1 MRMKKQS
8 VHSSHPEIM
17 KRLKRADGHLQT
29 IIKMLEEERGC
40 LEIAQQIH
48 AVERAVNAAK
58 KALIHDHIDNC
69 LETAM
74 GPTSREQ
81 RAPVDE
87 FKAIT
92 KYL

>member
-1 MRMKKQS
+1 MKKQS

-29 IIKMLEEERGC
+29 IIKMMEADRDC

-74 GPTSREQ
+74 GPTSRQQ

>member
-1 MRMKKQS
+1 MKKQS

>member
-1 MRMKKQS
+1 MKKQS

-58 KALIHDHIDNC
+58 KALIHDHIDHC

>member
-1 MRMKKQS
+1 
-8 VHSSHPEIM
+8 M

>member
-1 MRMKKQS
+1 MKKQP

-29 IIKMLEEERGC
+29 IIKMMEADRDC

-74 GPTSREQ
+74 GPTSRQQ

>member
-1 MRMKKQS
+1 MKKPN
-8 VHSSHPEIM
+8 VHSSHPEII
-17 KRLKRADGHLQT
+17 KRLRRAHGHLQT
-29 IIKMLEEERGC
+29 IIDMVVAERGC
-40 LEIAQQIH
+40 LDLAQQLH

-58 KALIHDHIDNC
+58 KALIHDHIDHC
-69 LETAM
+69 LEIAV

>member
-1 MRMKKQS
+1 MKNQP

-29 IIKMLEEERGC
+29 IIKMMEADRDC

-74 GPTSREQ
+74 GPTSRQQ

>member
-1 MRMKKQS
+1 MKKQT

>member
-1 MRMKKQS
+1 MKKQP

-29 IIKMLEEERGC
+29 IIKMMEAVRDC

-74 GPTSREQ
+74 GPTSRQQ